1 MPDLILLDGGAGHL
15 SVISKL
21 LDSMGISVPIFG
33 MVKDGRHRTR
43 AITTDGGEIS
53 ITAHKETYKFKTE
66 EQLKYFMMGVDEAE
80 GWLEYQI
87 VDENE
92 KN

>member
-1 MPDLILLDGGAGHL
+1 MKTFIY
-15 SVISKL
+15 KN
-21 LDSMGISVPIFG
+21 
-33 MVKDGRHRTR
+33 K
-43 AITTDGGEIS
+43 
-53 ITAHKETYKFKTE
+53 KYKFKTK

-92 KN
+92 